1 MSKAQPTTPEA
12 EVEVRHYTRVLR
24 QAIRAAG
31 LSVTEVERRLG
42 VGPKSLRRVF
52 GGQVDLKFRHIV
64 EVLGVI
70 GMSQEEFFKL
80 ALRERRRRRSR
91 AGEFMAAFRSAG
103 YRGDLVE
110 SAEDLEDPLSDDE
123 FDREVAKV
131 VERVMQRL
139 RVEGRLPPIEEQ
151 QPGQGEGKADPG
163 GRGGAEGEPE

>member
-12 EVEVRHYTRVLR
+12 EAEVRYYTRVLR

-80 ALRERRRRRSR
+80 ALRERRRRSR

-110 SAEDLEDPLSDDE
+110 SAEDLDDPLSDDE
-123 FDREVAKV
+123 LDREVAKV
-131 VERVMQRL
+131 VERVLL
-139 RVEGRLPPIEEQ
+139 RMREEGRLPPLEE
-151 QPGQGEGKADPG
+151 QPGQEEGKADPG
-163 GRGGAEGEPE
+163 GGGAGGEPE